1 MSILTNTAWYKLTER
16 LYENDQI
23 EEFQKK
29 FQKTIVGF
37 KKDNQTF
44 FATFKEYHHDHYH
57 FLDEHG
63 VILSYHKDDPIE
75 IFVPRLHKGF
85 YNSDSSTYFCGR
97 IPERQWKHGINLT
110 NSYCYPLVR
119 YTTKEQSSIDG
130 ETSYESLKVICKLLK
145 LRHLDIYRPN
155 VLNEK
160 IFDLCDKR
168 GAFGLTDKFAI
179 TVNPYNNKPNIYLL
193 YYYQF
198 PIGFITPTEY
208 ILCVQALY
216 QELLDEKLFWNS
228 GAIKPIRII
237 AKVPNNWRILIETG
251 KK

>member
-16 LYENDQI
+16 LFEDDQI

-44 FATFKEYHHDHYH
+44 FATFKEYGNHQYY

-63 VILSYHKDDPIE
+63 ILLSYAKDDPIE
-75 IFVPRLHKGF
+75 VFIPRLNKGF
-85 YNSDSSTYFCGR
+85 YNSDTSTYLCGR
-97 IPERQWKHGINLT
+97 IPERQWKHGINLH

-119 YTTKEQSSIDG
+119 YTNKEQSYIESD
-130 ETSYESLKVICKLLK
+130 TSYEALKTICKLLK
-145 LRHLDIYRPN
+145 LRHFDIYRPY
-155 VLNEK
+155 VLNEQV
-160 IFDLCDKR
+160 FAECHKR
-168 GAFGLTDKFAI
+168 GSFGLTDKFAI
-179 TVNPYNNKPNIYLL
+179 TLNPYTKNPNIYLL

-228 GAIKPIRII
+228 GPIKPIRII
-237 AKVPNNWRILIETG
+237 TKVPNNWRTIVE
-251 KK
+251 KCPQ